1 MNRAYIIN
9 YVCCWTLILSYFVS
23 SAQVVYPLHPAV
35 GDTIDTEEKLDYS
48 LFTNTEN
55 KNFNFATIQYIDS
68 NFTLVQNRS
77 VKQLNGLTAVINDSV
92 VLSQT
97 QIIKEQQKIEKINA
111 YYDHLI
117 KEEKN
122 AAQEEN
128 DRVLEQ
134 KIPIRFTGPMNER
147 LKLKRARLCR
157 FDENN
162 LNNEFE
168 TGLRPIKDQQDSK
181 Q

>member
-9 YVCCWTLILSYFVS
+9 YVGCWTLILSYFVS

-111 YYDHLI
+111 YYDHL
-117 KEEKN
+117 KK
-122 AAQEEN
+122 EEN